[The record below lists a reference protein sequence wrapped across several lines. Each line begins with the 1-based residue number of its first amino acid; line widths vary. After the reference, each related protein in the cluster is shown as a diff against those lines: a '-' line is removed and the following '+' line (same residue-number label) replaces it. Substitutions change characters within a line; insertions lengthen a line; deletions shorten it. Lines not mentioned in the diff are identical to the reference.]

1 MTVQWI
7 CGLPLT
13 QQTTHPNILDLI
25 LVNPE
30 CTGFIKGA
38 GLIVCLLKG
47 AGLAIG
53 SNRCLHVPLQSAA
66 LDVSYMCN

>member
-25 LVNPE
+25 SVNPE
-30 CTGFIKGA
+30 CTGSIKGA

-47 AGLAIG
+47 AGLVVCFA
-53 SNRCLHVPLQSAA
+53 
-66 LDVSYMCN
+66 